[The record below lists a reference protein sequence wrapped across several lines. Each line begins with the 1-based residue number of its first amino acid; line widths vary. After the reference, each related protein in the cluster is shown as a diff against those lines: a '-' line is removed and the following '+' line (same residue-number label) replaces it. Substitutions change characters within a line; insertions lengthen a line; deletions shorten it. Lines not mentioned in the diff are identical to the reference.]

1 MGISSHMPEIAPS
14 VPSSRYSTSSSPAIL
29 NCMGKTVIV
38 AEKPSVARD
47 IANALPGPFQ
57 SPSEGYM
64 ESDDYVITFA
74 VGHLVQLKDP
84 EAYDERFKKWR
95 MDDLPIVPESFEL
108 EPRDA
113 KSKKQLKTIH
123 KLMQREDVDRIVNAC
138 DAGREGELIFSYIYE
153 LSGVDKPVDRLWINS
168 MTKQAI
174 RDGFEKL
181 RPGKEMGNL
190 EQAARSRSEADWLV
204 GMNATRAATLR
215 GRAWV
220 GGVVSLGRVQTPTL
234 AMMVKRERE
243 IQAFTPEAYRLVR
256 AQFAPRYEGL

>member
-1 MGISSHMPEIAPS
+1 
-14 VPSSRYSTSSSPAIL
+14 
-29 NCMGKTVIV
+29 
-38 AEKPSVARD
+38 
-47 IANALPGPFQ
+47 
-57 SPSEGYM
+57 
-64 ESDDYVITFA
+64 
-74 VGHLVQLKDP
+74 
-84 EAYDERFKKWR
+84 
-95 MDDLPIVPESFEL
+95 MDDLPIVPDKFEL

-113 KSKKQLKTIH
+113 KSKKQLKEIH

-153 LSGVDKPVDRLWINS
+153 LAGIDKPVDRLWISS

-174 RDGFEKL
+174 QGGFQKL
-181 RPGKEMGNL
+181 RPGTEMGSL

-234 AMMVKRERE
+234 AMIVKRERE
-243 IQAFTPEAYRLVR
+243 IQAFTPEPYWLVH
-256 AQFAPRYEGL
+256 ATFDPCYEGLWFEGDETRLKAGDRADQIAHKGSGEQGTVP

>member
-1 MGISSHMPEIAPS
+1 MAASIAAASPVARSRSIASRTRSERERPDAAARWSSAAIRA
-14 VPSSRYSTSSSPAIL
+14 SSSWIRVWRRAKAISCHMLDEVRSGQYSQPPRPAIL
-29 NCMGKTVIV
+29 DAVPKTLIV

-57 SPSEGYM
+57 SPSDAYM

-95 MDDLPIVPESFEL
+95 MDDLPILPEKFEL

-113 KSKKQLKTIH
+113 KSKKQLKEIH

-153 LSGVDKPVDRLWINS
+153 LAGIDKPVDRLWISS

-174 RDGFEKL
+174 QGGFQKL
-181 RPGKEMGNL
+181 RPGTDMGSL
-190 EQAARSRSEADWLV
+190 EQAARSRSEADW
-204 GMNATRAATLR
+204 RA
-215 GRAWV
+215 
-220 GGVVSLGRVQTPTL
+220 
-234 AMMVKRERE
+234 
-243 IQAFTPEAYRLVR
+243 
-256 AQFAPRYEGL
+256 